1 MVFNSPSHTP
11 RMRQC
16 SHHLATHGKYP
27 LWKLA
32 HSGGSSWPA
41 GFTSRASASPVS
53 SLARVR
59 VTGNYSLMSGTLPA
73 SSHTHFYIFPPL
85 ASSPVYLQGTKRAG
99 MLLHAKAR
107 EGTEEAGP
115 HSGQTSLVHNSILFS
130 CYTQMWV
137 QTPSYQ
143 SAPGGHYQLELRLLE
158 TSLLAPDF
166 GPKTNTSLFPT
177 FKLKG
182 VGSLSWRREG

>member
-1 MVFNSPSHTP
+1 
-11 RMRQC
+11 
-16 SHHLATHGKYP
+16 
-27 LWKLA
+27 
-32 HSGGSSWPA
+32 
-41 GFTSRASASPVS
+41 
-53 SLARVR
+53 
-59 VTGNYSLMSGTLPA
+59 
-73 SSHTHFYIFPPL
+73 
-85 ASSPVYLQGTKRAG
+85 
-99 MLLHAKAR
+99 MLLHAKAG

-166 GPKTNTSLFPT
+166 GPKTDTSLFST

-182 VGSLSWRREG
+182 VGSSVGGEKVEKTVFRNDEILDMDLPS